1 MLEFT
6 DRFAFPVCLSNT
18 FSKLC
23 NCCWCYFAF
32 GILIPLRAVYGSC
45 ICSCLTTLS
54 TQFISLWMSL
64 KSRQEIGQPR
74 FMSFYFWHI
83 TLENFRFRIIYSL
96 SYSRMQFYRNYAI
109 ETSNTMI
116 IASHNG
122 NNSLYIQWRI
132 QDFPKEGAPTP
143 QGGANI

>member
-1 MLEFT
+1 MFKFLNFQIIS
-6 DRFAFPVCLSNT
+6 AVHMCLLNA

-23 NCCWCYFAF
+23 NCCWCYFAV

-54 TQFISLWMSL
+54 TQFTSLWMSL

-96 SYSRMQFYRNYAI
+96 SYSSMQFYRHCAI

-116 IASHNG
+116 IKSHNA
-122 NNSLYIQWRI
+122 NNS
-132 QDFPKEGAPTP
+132 
-143 QGGANI
+143 